1 MDRTKRALAIVTAL
15 RAEYPDLRPLLDF
28 RNPFELLI
36 AVILSAQTTDAQVNQ
51 ITPALFRRFP
61 APEDLAGA
69 EVAEIEALVHS
80 TGFFRTKARNIRG
93 AAGAI
98 VARHAGRI
106 PDSMD
111 ELVALPGVGRKS
123 ANVILS
129 HIYGQ
134 PGIIVDTH
142 FSRVVRRLGLTAE
155 KEPGRIER
163 DVGSFLP
170 ANVQTD
176 FSMAV
181 NYHGRYCCIARS
193 PACYR
198 CVVASLCEFSPKSVE
213 QPSQLEKRK

>member
-1 MDRTKRALAIVTAL
+1 MDRTTRALAIVTAL
-15 RAEYPDLRPLLDF
+15 KAEYPDLRPLLDF

-61 APEDLAGA
+61 CPEDLAGA
-69 EVAEIEALVHS
+69 EVAEIELLVHS

-98 VARHAGRI
+98 VEKHAGQV
-106 PDSMD
+106 PDSME

-129 HIYGQ
+129 HIYGV

-155 KEPGRIER
+155 KEPERIER
-163 DVGSFLP
+163 DVDTFLP
-170 ANVQTD
+170 ENVQTD

-181 NYHGRYCCIARS
+181 NYHGRYCCTARS
-193 PACYR
+193 PACHR
-198 CVVASLCEFSPKSVE
+198 CVVATLCEFSPKNLE
-213 QPSQLEKRK
+213 RPPKLEKQT